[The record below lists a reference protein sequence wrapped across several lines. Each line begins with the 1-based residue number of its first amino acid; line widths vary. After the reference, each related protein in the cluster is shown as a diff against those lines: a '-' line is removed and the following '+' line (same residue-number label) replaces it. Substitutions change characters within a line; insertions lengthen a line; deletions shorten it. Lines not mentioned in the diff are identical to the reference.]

1 MRELAAALSH
11 ANSSCNRAGRVLHDR
26 VGPLLT
32 AAGLRL
38 QLLRMDQPRTAG
50 AVAEVLKQLD
60 EVMDQVRE
68 VSQSLASSPA
78 YRIGLRGALE
88 KLIRECWAKF
98 QGTVQM
104 KFSAAVKLE
113 PELAALFYDAIASA
127 LDEAM
132 ARPGSSKVTLSVTGT
147 GRQVTARIQDNG
159 QSTRR
164 AVPGISRVL
173 AEQAG
178 FMFSNST
185 GKGTIVLIRYG
196 LSRPSRG

>member
-1 MRELAAALSH
+1 
-11 ANSSCNRAGRVLHDR
+11 

-38 QLLRMDQPRTAG
+38 QLLRMDQPRTAD
-50 AVAEVLKQLD
+50 AVAEVLQQLD
-60 EVMDQVRE
+60 DAMDEVRE
-68 VSQSLASSPA
+68 VSQTLASSPA
-78 YRIGLRGALE
+78 YRIGLRSSLE

-98 QGTVQM
+98 EGTVQM
-104 KFSAAVKLE
+104 KFSTTVKLE

-127 LDEAM
+127 IDEAI

-147 GRQVTARIQDNG
+147 GRQLTARIQDNG
-159 QSTRR
+159 QATRR
-164 AVPGISRVL
+164 AVSGISRVL
-173 AEQAG
+173 AEHAG
-178 FMFSNST
+178 FVFSKAT

>member
-1 MRELAAALSH
+1 
-11 ANSSCNRAGRVLHDR
+11 LHDR

-38 QLLRMDQPRTAG
+38 QLLRMDQPKSAE
-50 AVAEVLKQLD
+50 AVGEVLEQLD

-88 KLIRECWAKF
+88 KLIRECWATF

-104 KFSAAVKLE
+104 KFTATIKLQ
-113 PELAALFYDAIASA
+113 PELGALFYDAIASA
-127 LDEAM
+127 LAEAT
-132 ARPGSSKVTLSVTGT
+132 ARPGSNKVTLSVTGS
-147 GRQVTARIQDNG
+147 GRQLTARIQDNG
-159 QSTRR
+159 QDIRK
-164 AVPGISRVL
+164 AVFGISRVL

-178 FMFSNST
+178 FVFSKST

>member
-1 MRELAAALSH
+1 
-11 ANSSCNRAGRVLHDR
+11 

-38 QLLRMDQPRTAG
+38 QLLRMDQPRTAD
-50 AVAEVLKQLD
+50 AVGEVLQQLD
-60 EVMDQVRE
+60 EVMDEVRE
-68 VSQSLASSPA
+68 VSQTLAASPA

-98 QGTVQM
+98 EGTVQM
-104 KFSAAVKLE
+104 KFSATAKLE

-127 LDEAM
+127 VDEAM

-147 GRQVTARIQDNG
+147 GRQLTARIQDNG
-159 QSTRR
+159 QATRR
-164 AVPGISRVL
+164 AVSGISRVL
-173 AEQAG
+173 AEHAG
-178 FMFSNST
+178 FVFSKAT

>member
-1 MRELAAALSH
+1 MDHPKAA
-11 ANSSCNRAGRVLHDR
+11 N
-26 VGPLLT
+26 
-32 AAGLRL
+32 
-38 QLLRMDQPRTAG
+38 
-50 AVAEVLKQLD
+50 AVAEVLQQLD

-68 VSQSLASSPA
+68 VSQSLASSPV

-104 KFSAAVKLE
+104 KFSATVKLE
-113 PELAALFYDAIASA
+113 PELSALFYDAIASA
-127 LDEAM
+127 LGEAV
-132 ARPGSSKVTLSVTGT
+132 ARPGSTKVTVSVIGA
-147 GRQVTARIQDNG
+147 GRQLTARIQDNG
-159 QSTRR
+159 QNSRR
-164 AVPGISRVL
+164 AASGIPRVL

-178 FMFSNST
+178 FVFSKST